1 MLDAILKSQF
11 YQLDIGVNRGWMMTT
26 NEKID
31 AKIRAARRARIAR
44 EFELF
49 LFLSACALLL
59 MTIILK
65 VKS

>member
-1 MLDAILKSQF
+1 
-11 YQLDIGVNRGWMMTT
+11 MTT

-65 VKS
+65 VTS